1 MKNQSHFQ
9 HQREVTHERLVPA
22 QVRCSVDCQT
32 PSSSSLCTCCVIR
45 SLPGLPGIAW
55 QLRSLAPI
63 VPGSTCYVTLRL
75 PPTWFQ
81 STFPLFLLCFARD
94 DAKHCFLAA
103 RTVLDCMTDDFHLPP
118 FTCSFKLVH
127 RKQRRQLL
135 ETKNIKVLNTISAPR
150 RACIGKGKIPG
161 ARMERKE
168 PKKVRTLENEI
179 Q

>member
-1 MKNQSHFQ
+1 MINQSHFQ
-9 HQREVTHERLVPA
+9 HQGEVTHERLVRS

-32 PSSSSLCTCCVIR
+32 PSTSCLCTCCVIQ
-45 SLPGLPGIAW
+45 SQHCLPRLPGIAW
-55 QLRSLAPI
+55 LRSLAPI

-81 STFPLFLLCFARD
+81 STYPLILLARD

-150 RACIGKGKIPG
+150 RA
-161 ARMERKE
+161 
-168 PKKVRTLENEI
+168 
-179 Q
+179 